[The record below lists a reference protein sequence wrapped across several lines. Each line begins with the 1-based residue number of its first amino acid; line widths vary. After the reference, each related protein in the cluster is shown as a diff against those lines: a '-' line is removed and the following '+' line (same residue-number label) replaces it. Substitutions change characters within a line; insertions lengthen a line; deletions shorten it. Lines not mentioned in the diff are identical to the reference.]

1 MAVLV
6 QAVHN
11 VIRIATNDDLEFL
24 AEHDRHISREL
35 LQRKIADSQVYVA
48 TTADG
53 DIVGWLRCGLSWDLI
68 PFVNML
74 YILDPHR
81 RKGLGRQLVERWE
94 QDMRE
99 RGFDLVL
106 TSTQADEEG
115 QHFYRKLGY
124 IDTGVLL
131 LPGEPAEIILR
142 KHISAP

>member
-1 MAVLV
+1 
-6 QAVHN
+6 
-11 VIRIATNDDLEFL
+11 VIRIATDNDLDFL
-24 AEHDRHISREL
+24 LEHDRHIAREL
-35 LQRKIADSQVYVA
+35 IPRKITDSQVYVA

-53 DIVGWLRCGLSWDLI
+53 EVVGWLRYGLWYDLI
-68 PFVNML
+68 PFMNML
-74 YILDPHR
+74 YILEPHR
-81 RKGLGRQLVERWE
+81 REGLGRQLVERWE

-99 RGFDLVL
+99 IGFDMVL

-142 KHISAP
+142 KHIAAP